1 MALTGHTGCGAPNAE
16 NAVMSSGALFHD
28 AFYKFVRIAEVDAV
42 ADVVRELGAS
52 LTGSVLVASEGINA
66 TVAGSLAALDAF
78 RVALADDARLAGIF
92 EGIDFKRSPCI
103 TPPFQRLKV
112 HSRAEIL
119 ALGLPPD
126 TAQVDAIG
134 HIGRQ
139 VSPERWRELLDDPN
153 VVVIDN
159 RNHFEVR
166 LGRFRNA
173 VDPLVRN
180 FRDFPAY
187 IEAQLPLWQA
197 QGKQVAM
204 YCTGGIRCE
213 KASAWL
219 QQRGVEVL
227 QLEGG
232 ILNYFAHMPDAELDW
247 AGECFVF
254 DNRIAL
260 DTRLHETAT
269 TAAQVYA
276 DDPQESWR
284 LQRALRLEASAEA
297 DDGSPEGDATPAP
310 R

>member
-1 MALTGHTGCGAPNAE
+1 
-16 NAVMSSGALFHD
+16 MSSGPLFHD
-28 AFYKFVRIAEVDAV
+28 AFYKFVRIA
-42 ADVVRELGAS
+42 DVEGTAGTLRALTAA
-52 LTGSVLVASEGINA
+52 LTGSLLVAPEGLNG
-66 TVAGSLAALDAF
+66 TVAGTTAALDAF
-78 RVALADDARLAGIF
+78 RLALATDARF

-103 TPPFQRLKV
+103 TPPFQRMKV
-112 HSRAEIL
+112 HSRPEIL
-119 ALGLPPD
+119 ALGLPGD
-126 TAQVDAIG
+126 GEAVDAVG

-187 IEAQLPLWQA
+187 IEAQLPVWQA
-197 QGKQVAM
+197 EGKQLAM

-213 KASAWL
+213 KTSAWL
-219 QQRGVEVL
+219 EQRGVEVL

-232 ILNYFAHMPDAELDW
+232 ILNYFARMPDAELDW

-254 DNRIAL
+254 DNRVAL

-276 DDPQESWR
+276 DDPHESWR

-297 DDGSPEGDATPAP
+297 DDGSPEGAAAPTPS
-310 R
+310 

>member
-1 MALTGHTGCGAPNAE
+1 
-16 NAVMSSGALFHD
+16 MSSRPLFHD
-28 AFYKFVRIAEVDAV
+28 AFYKFARIADVDAV
-42 ADVVRELGAS
+42 AGVVRELGAS
-52 LTGSVLVASEGINA
+52 LTGSVLVAGEGINA
-66 TVAGSLAALDAF
+66 TVAGSLEALDAF
-78 RVALADDARLAGIF
+78 RVALATDARLAGAF
-92 EGIDFKRSPCI
+92 EALDSKRSPCI

-112 HSRAEIL
+112 HSRPEIL
-119 ALGLPPD
+119 ALGLPID
-126 TAQVDAIG
+126 AAEVNAIG

-139 VSPERWRELLDDPN
+139 VSPERWRELLDDPG

-213 KASAWL
+213 KTSAWL

-232 ILNYFAHMPDAELDW
+232 ILNYFARMPDAELDW
-247 AGECFVF
+247 AG
-254 DNRIAL
+254 
-260 DTRLHETAT
+260 
-269 TAAQVYA
+269 
-276 DDPQESWR
+276 
-284 LQRALRLEASAEA
+284 
-297 DDGSPEGDATPAP
+297 
-310 R
+310 

>member
-1 MALTGHTGCGAPNAE
+1 
-16 NAVMSSGALFHD
+16 MSPSAIFHD
-28 AFYKFVRIAEVDAV
+28 SFYKFAHVTDVEGMAAV
-42 ADVVRELGAS
+42 LRELTAS
-52 LTGSVLVASEGINA
+52 LTGSLLVAREGLNG
-66 TVAGSLAALDAF
+66 TVAGTVDALDAF
-78 RVALADDARLAGIF
+78 QAALASDPRLAGCF
-92 EGIDFKRSPCI
+92 TGIEFKRSPCA
-103 TPPFQRLKV
+103 TPPFQRMKV
-112 HSRAEIL
+112 HSRPEIL
-119 ALGLPPD
+119 PLGLP
-126 TAQVDAIG
+126 AGSAEINAVG

-139 VSPERWRELLDDPN
+139 VTPERWRELLDDPN

-197 QGKQVAM
+197 EGKQVAM

-213 KASAWL
+213 KTSAWL
-219 QQRGVEVL
+219 HQRGVEVL

-232 ILNYFAHMPDAELDW
+232 ILNYFARMPDAELDW

-260 DTRLHETAT
+260 DTRLQETAT
-269 TAAQVYA
+269 TAEQVYA

-297 DDGSPEGDATPAP
+297 DEGSPEGEAAQAP
-310 R
+310 Q

>member
-1 MALTGHTGCGAPNAE
+1 
-16 NAVMSSGALFHD
+16 MSCGALFHD
-28 AFYKFVRIAEVDAV
+28 AFYKFARIADVDAV
-42 ADVVRELGAS
+42 AGVVRELGAS

-66 TVAGSLAALDAF
+66 TVAGSLEALDAF
-78 RVALADDARLAGIF
+78 RVALATDARLASAFG
-92 EGIDFKRSPCI
+92 EIDFKRSPCI

-112 HSRAEIL
+112 HSRPEIL
-119 ALGLPPD
+119 ALGLPAD
-126 TAQVDAIG
+126 AAEVDAVG

-213 KASAWL
+213 KTSAWL
-219 QQRGVEVL
+219 EQRGVEVL

-232 ILNYFAHMPDAELDW
+232 ILNYFARMPDAELDW

-260 DTRLHETAT
+260 DTRLRETAT

-276 DDPQESWR
+276 DDQHESWR

-297 DDGSPEGDATPAP
+297 DDGSPEGDAAPTP

>member
-1 MALTGHTGCGAPNAE
+1 
-16 NAVMSSGALFHD
+16 MSSGPLFHD
-28 AFYKFVRIAEVDAV
+28 AFYKFVQI
-42 ADVVRELGAS
+42 ADVEGTTSTLRALTAS
-52 LTGSVLVASEGINA
+52 LTGSVLVAPEGLNG
-66 TVAGSLAALDAF
+66 TVAGTAAALAAF
-78 RVALADDARLAGIF
+78 RVALATDARFG
-92 EGIDFKRSPCI
+92 GIDFKRSPCI
-103 TPPFQRLKV
+103 TPPFQRMKV

-119 ALGLPPD
+119 ALGLPGD
-126 TAQVDAIG
+126 GEAVDAVG

-187 IEAQLPLWQA
+187 IEAQLPVWQA
-197 QGKQVAM
+197 EGKQLAM

-213 KASAWL
+213 KTSAWL
-219 QQRGVEVL
+219 EQRGVEVL

-232 ILNYFAHMPDAELDW
+232 ILNYFARMPDAELDW

-260 DTRLHETAT
+260 DTRLRETAT

-297 DDGSPEGDATPAP
+297 DDGSPEGDAAPAP
-310 R
+310 Q

>member
-1 MALTGHTGCGAPNAE
+1 MSCGP
-16 NAVMSSGALFHD
+16 LFHD
-28 AFYKFVRIAEVDAV
+28 AFYKFARIADVDAV
-42 ADVVRELGAS
+42 AGVVRELGVS

-66 TVAGSLAALDAF
+66 TVAGSLEALDAF
-78 RVALADDARLAGIF
+78 RVALATDARLAGAF
-92 EGIDFKRSPCI
+92 GEIDFKRSPCI

-112 HSRAEIL
+112 HSRPEIL
-119 ALGLPPD
+119 ALGLPAD
-126 TAQVDAIG
+126 AAEVDAVG

-139 VSPERWRELLDDPN
+139 VSPERWRELLDDPK

-197 QGKQVAM
+197 EGKQVAM

-213 KASAWL
+213 KTSAWL

-232 ILNYFAHMPDAELDW
+232 ILNYFARMPDAELDW

-260 DTRLHETAT
+260 NTRLQETAT

-284 LQRALRLEASAEA
+284 LQRALRLEASAES
-297 DDGSPEGDATPAP
+297 DDGSPEGDTAPAP
-310 R
+310 G

>member
-1 MALTGHTGCGAPNAE
+1 
-16 NAVMSSGALFHD
+16 
-28 AFYKFVRIAEVDAV
+28 
-42 ADVVRELGAS
+42 
-52 LTGSVLVASEGINA
+52 
-66 TVAGSLAALDAF
+66 
-78 RVALADDARLAGIF
+78 
-92 EGIDFKRSPCI
+92 
-103 TPPFQRLKV
+103 V
-112 HSRAEIL
+112 HSRPEIL
-119 ALGLPPD
+119 ALGLPPE
-126 TAQVDAIG
+126 AAAVNAIG

-153 VVVIDN
+153 VVVLDN

-187 IEAQLPLWQA
+187 IEAQLPVWQA
-197 QGKQVAM
+197 EGKQLAM

-213 KASAWL
+213 KTSAWL
-219 QQRGVEVL
+219 EQRGVEVL

-232 ILNYFAHMPDAELDW
+232 ILNYFARMPDAEIDW

-260 DTRLHETAT
+260 DTRLRETAT

-297 DDGSPEGDATPAP
+297 DDGSPEGDGAPTPS
-310 R
+310 

>member
-1 MALTGHTGCGAPNAE
+1 MERARSGVPNAE
-16 NAVMSSGALFHD
+16 NPAMSSGALFHD
-28 AFYKFVRIAEVDAV
+28 AFYKFVRIADVDAV
-42 ADVVRELGAS
+42 AGVVRELGAS
-52 LTGSVLVASEGINA
+52 LTGSVLVAGEGINA

-78 RVALADDARLAGIF
+78 RVALASDARLAGVF
-92 EGIDFKRSPCI
+92 AGIDFKRSPCL

-112 HSRAEIL
+112 HSRPEIL
-119 ALGLPPD
+119 ALGLP
-126 TAQVDAIG
+126 ADAAPVNAVG
-134 HIGRQ
+134 HTGRQ
-139 VSPERWRELLDDPN
+139 VSPERWRELLDDPG
-153 VVVIDN
+153 VVVLDN

-187 IEAQLPLWQA
+187 IEAQLPVWQA
-197 QGKQVAM
+197 EGKQVAM

-213 KASAWL
+213 KTSAWL

-232 ILNYFAHMPDAELDW
+232 ILNYFARMPDAELDW

-260 DTRLHETAT
+260 DTRLQETGT

-276 DDPQESWR
+276 DDPEEAWR
-284 LQRALRLEASAEA
+284 LERALRLEAAAAAHGSVAE
-297 DDGSPEGDATPAP
+297 DDTPAAP
-310 R
+310 

>member
-1 MALTGHTGCGAPNAE
+1 
-16 NAVMSSGALFHD
+16 
-28 AFYKFVRIAEVDAV
+28 
-42 ADVVRELGAS
+42 
-52 LTGSVLVASEGINA
+52 
-66 TVAGSLAALDAF
+66 
-78 RVALADDARLAGIF
+78 
-92 EGIDFKRSPCI
+92 
-103 TPPFQRLKV
+103 V
-112 HSRAEIL
+112 HSRPEIL
-119 ALGLPPD
+119 ALGLPD
-126 TAQVDAIG
+126 DAAEVDAVG

-139 VSPERWRELLDDPN
+139 VSPERWRELLDDPG

-213 KASAWL
+213 KTSAWL
-219 QQRGVEVL
+219 EQRGVEVL

-232 ILNYFAHMPDAELDW
+232 ILNYFARMPDAELDW

-260 DTRLHETAT
+260 DTRLRETGT

-284 LQRALRLEASAEA
+284 LERALRLEAAA
-297 DDGSPEGDATPAP
+297 DADGIAGPNGAPATP
-310 R
+310 

>member
-1 MALTGHTGCGAPNAE
+1 MSCGP
-16 NAVMSSGALFHD
+16 LFHD
-28 AFYKFVRIAEVDAV
+28 AFYKFARIADVDAV
-42 ADVVRELGAS
+42 AGVVRELGVS

-66 TVAGSLAALDAF
+66 TVAGSLEALDAF
-78 RVALADDARLAGIF
+78 RVALATDARLAGAF
-92 EGIDFKRSPCI
+92 GEIDFKRSPCI

-112 HSRAEIL
+112 HSRPEIL
-119 ALGLPPD
+119 ALGLPAD
-126 TAQVDAIG
+126 AAEVDAVG

-139 VSPERWRELLDDPN
+139 VSPERWRELLDDPK

-213 KASAWL
+213 KTSAWL

-232 ILNYFAHMPDAELDW
+232 ILNYFARMPDAELDW

-260 DTRLHETAT
+260 NTRLQETAT

-284 LQRALRLEASAEA
+284 LQRALRLEASAES
-297 DDGSPEGDATPAP
+297 DDGSPEGDTAPAP
-310 R
+310 G

>member
-1 MALTGHTGCGAPNAE
+1 MSCGP
-16 NAVMSSGALFHD
+16 LFHD
-28 AFYKFVRIAEVDAV
+28 AFYKFARIADVDAV
-42 ADVVRELGAS
+42 AGVVRELGVS

-66 TVAGSLAALDAF
+66 TVAGSLEALDAF
-78 RVALADDARLAGIF
+78 RVALATDARLAGAF
-92 EGIDFKRSPCI
+92 GEIDFKRSPCV

-112 HSRAEIL
+112 HSRPEIL
-119 ALGLPPD
+119 ALGLPAD
-126 TAQVDAIG
+126 AAEVDAVG

-139 VSPERWRELLDDPN
+139 VSPERWRELLDDPK

-213 KASAWL
+213 KTSAWL

-232 ILNYFAHMPDAELDW
+232 ILNYFARMPDAELDW

-260 DTRLHETAT
+260 DTRLRETGT

-276 DDPQESWR
+276 GDPEEAWR
-284 LQRALRLEASAEA
+284 LERALRLEAAA
-297 DDGSPEGDATPAP
+297 DADGIAAPNGAPATP
-310 R
+310 